1 VRHDRIHGE
10 TIGKAIRASETEA
23 SNNPLPAA
31 PCCVA
36 RRGRRLVPKRPIV
49 LLAAVMITSIA
60 VVQTRH
66 ESRQR
71 FSELQTRQAERDA
84 LNVEWGKLL
93 LEEGAWSQH
102 WRAEAM
108 ARSRLN
114 MNRPMPRHLVRVTR
128 DSTP

>member
-1 VRHDRIHGE
+1 M
-10 TIGKAIRASETEA
+10 
-23 SNNPLPAA
+23 P
-31 PCCVA
+31 
-36 RRGRRLVPKRPIV
+36 RRLVI
-49 LLAAVMITSIA
+49 LFAVVVVISIM

-71 FSELQTRQAERDA
+71 FAQLQIQQAERDA

-102 WRAEAM
+102 RRIENM

-114 MNRPMPRHLVRVTR
+114 MNTPEAASIHVVRVTP